1 MRKLDVIYLLV
12 ILGVAATL
20 RLFAPW
26 DDVLGSDRVNF
37 LETDSWYHV
46 RLVENQVRN
55 YPHHV
60 TVDPYAS
67 ADGQYVAVAPLLDFV
82 ISTAVVL
89 TQGTGASTAYIE
101 RVAAMAPA
109 AMGVLA
115 VVAVWLVGTI
125 AFDRRAGLMAAL
137 LAAVLPGHFL
147 DRTLV
152 GFVDHHAL
160 EVLLSFSTLA
170 GLAWAMKTGRMAAA
184 IAAGG
189 CLGLYLLAWGS
200 GAYLVAILAAW
211 MAMVSLLSPRAVA
224 APAARAAAIA
234 ATTALIIVVAF
245 QDPISSDTTR
255 RSRAWRCCCCCRC
268 W

>member
-1 MRKLDVIYLLV
+1 
-12 ILGVAATL
+12 
-20 RLFAPW
+20 
-26 DDVLGSDRVNF
+26 
-37 LETDSWYHV
+37 
-46 RLVENQVRN
+46 
-55 YPHHV
+55 
-60 TVDPYAS
+60 
-67 ADGQYVAVAPLLDFV
+67 
-82 ISTAVVL
+82 
-89 TQGTGASTAYIE
+89 
-101 RVAAMAPA
+101 MAPA

-211 MAMVSLLSPRAVA
+211 MAMVSLLSPRAMA